1 MRQQLLVTNRIT
13 FTMIFSCLALRSTS
27 RQATAFLV
35 QPMIRRVAGAGT
47 SRYSSTT
54 TVMNGE
60 TLSPFDSTP
69 LGSNGT
75 HLLAGLDVYSVPA
88 SDGHPLAVFGIDSQ
102 IPAKLSD
109 NTKLHPIL
117 LLHGRTW
124 SSVPV
129 FHLHLNHKSD
139 RQASEESRSL
149 MEALL
154 AKGMLVLR

>member
-1 MRQQLLVTNRIT
+1 MT
-13 FTMIFSCLALRSTS
+13 
-27 RQATAFLV
+27 
-35 QPMIRRVAGAGT
+35 RRVVERGT
-47 SRYSSTT
+47 AHYSTT
-54 TVMNGE
+54 SVMNGGK
-60 TLSPFDSTP
+60 LSSFDSTP

-88 SDGHPLAVFGIDSQ
+88 SDGHLLAVFGIDSQ
-102 IPAKLSD
+102 NPATLTD
-109 NTKLHPIL
+109 DTKLHPIL

-154 AKGMLVLR
+154 AKGAFFMMIDKLMVRTCGL